1 MIMAKEPYSAVIYFK
16 AKPITISLRAI
27 YALVYILLGIFIG
40 FFPVCQSNAQ
50 YNNTFYNF
58 YNYRPPY
65 YYPLI
70 TSYIPSPV
78 SVLLTDNYGPLN
90 PGLTYR
96 ASSSNSFYSIS
107 IRPGGTSS
115 YPGNYSLYNSALA
128 PFTYYPGNYSLYNP
142 ALAPVT
148 CFFSNPQN
156 QPYAFANGDLINL
169 PVIEAKT
176 IAANATLVLANATS
190 GMYCCDPIAWLGAGL
205 QGGGIWEKSLRL
217 CAQSLDRQGFLL
229 AVAPA
234 FSVQTT
240 GQTGTMSL
248 ARSDLLLYEGI
259 INLEGGSADYQ
270 VTIAADK
277 AATTSIIH
285 IRNATCDSCH
295 PVPPAH
301 IASSAFWGKCNLCHN
316 LGNVIHVH
324 AYKAKIAVN
333 DCYRCHPIGYL
344 SGAHS
349 QIGLGCTDCH
359 GNLEDAANN
368 RMKISGQLGEP
379 HCADCH
385 DLQHSENPAAL
396 YVDSAGHGG
405 IWCINCHG
413 PTHAESVRPL
423 GYNNCQVCHAMQ
435 VHQRQVGTD
444 CKACHN
450 SSTSPHLVT

>member
-1 MIMAKEPYSAVIYFK
+1 MGMIMTKEPYSAVIYFK
-16 AKPITISLRAI
+16 ARSITISLRAI
-27 YALVYILLGIFIG
+27 YALAYILSGIFMG
-40 FFPVCQSNAQ
+40 FFPVCQSSAQ
-50 YNNTFYNF
+50 YNNTFYS
-58 YNYRPPY
+58 YKPPY
-65 YYPLI
+65 YYPLYPLI

-107 IRPGGTSS
+107 MSQGGTSS

-128 PFTYYPGNYSLYNP
+128 PFTY
-142 ALAPVT
+142 
-148 CFFSNPQN
+148 FFSNPQN

-176 IAANATLVLANATS
+176 IAANSTLILANATS
-190 GMYCCDPIAWLGAGL
+190 GMYCCDPIAWLEAGL

-217 CAQSLDRQGFLL
+217 CAQSIDRQGFLL

-259 INLEGGSADYQ
+259 INFEGSTDYQ
-270 VTIAADK
+270 ITIATDK
-277 AATTSIIH
+277 AVTTSIIH

-301 IASSAFWGKCNLCHN
+301 IASSTSWGKCNICHN
-316 LGNVIHVH
+316 LSNVIHVH

-349 QIGLGCTDCH
+349 QIGLGCADCH

-385 DLQHSENPAAL
+385 DQQHSENPAAL

-413 PTHAESVRPL
+413 PIHAAESVRPL

-435 VHQRQVGTD
+435 VHQPPHVGTN